1 MAKLLPPVSKGGSLA
16 KISKP
21 TTGGISSPL
30 AGSFLDTKKKVITLD
45 TLFKNRVDREKK
57 SQSVKAKLKEREQR
71 DTKETK
77 LEKQP
82 TQKEAKKKSTKT
94 PGISFLDKVKN
105 FIGKTILGFFVVR
118 LVDSANDP
126 KIRSFLEGAAAATD
140 FIIDFGGKIFDG
152 LVTFLDF
159 GYGMYDG
166 LKKNVG
172 DLFGDEGVKQLEDFA
187 ASFTKVANY
196 TLITAMAFA
205 GFGEVAANAQKSL
218 IKKVARPAAA
228 AAVKG
233 ISRFVGRGAA
243 RIVLKGL
250 KLAAPVFKKIPI
262 IGPLINFLISYFI
275 FKEPIGKAALRSVGS
290 LIFGALGAV
299 AGSIVPVIGTAIGGF
314 LGSVAG
320 DYGGALLYDAF
331 FSGKDSLASG
341 SEEAPDQRPGVSG
354 SSVTPVAGGKVS
366 GNLKGTKEEKWA
378 AIIAMAKK
386 AGAKYPEL
394 VAAQFALE
402 SNWGTALSA
411 PNNFFGI
418 KATASEAGTTSATQE
433 VYGGVTVNTA
443 GKFKNFA
450 TPQDAVNHLVTQWY
464 KDYRGYSGVNR
475 AGSAE
480 EAAELLRKEGYAT
493 DPRYASKLKRLL
505 SQYRTVQSAS
515 MRSGDSSTST
525 SSVITDAG
533 PGSSGAGIRNQ
544 SEGSKLAGELG
555 RFLDSKGLGAF
566 GSGVHQHPEHPPW
579 PRESGHRANS
589 LHYESQ
595 GGRAIDIGG
604 YGPNLFKRKI
614 GAGVD
619 DQTKIIAAIQEW
631 EKKNNNPKRAEFVH
645 EANDPRGHAD
655 HVHIAY
661 KRGGVVP
668 KDLYALLHKGE
679 IVIDPDSAGPAKQ
692 MLLAINEANSYEGI
706 LKAIR
711 DYAPYDALS
720 QQTVVMSQ
728 PGSGSQQMYNQG
740 EGSVSYL
747 PVSSAGATSSPKDIL
762 YKGA

>member
-1 MAKLLPPVSKGGSLA
+1 MAKLLPAVSRGGAIA
-16 KISKP
+16 KISQP
-21 TTGGISSPL
+21 TAGGFSSPL
-30 AGSFLDTKKKVITLD
+30 AGRFLDTKKKVITLES
-45 TLFKNRVDREKK
+45 LFKDK
-57 SQSVKAKLKEREQR
+57 SKNTKDSQKQKAKIEERERR
-71 DTKETK
+71 DQKETK
-77 LEKQP
+77 LEKKP
-82 TQKEAKKKSTKT
+82 DQKEAKKKSTKI
-94 PGISFLDKVKN
+94 PGSSFLDKIKN
-105 FIGKTILGFFVVR
+105 FIGKIVLGFFATR
-118 LVDSANDP
+118 LVDIANGEAL
-126 KIRSFLEGAAAATD
+126 SFLGPVAAAGD
-140 FIIDFGGKIFDG
+140 FIIDFGGKIFNG
-152 LVTFLDF
+152 LVTFLDKS
-159 GYGMYDG
+159 YEMYDG
-166 LKKNVG
+166 LKKNVK
-172 DLFGDEGVKQLEDFA
+172 DLFGDTGVKQLEDFA
-187 ASFTKVANY
+187 SSFKKVANY

-205 GFGEVAANAQKSL
+205 GFGETAAAAQKAL
-218 IKKVARPAAA
+218 IKKVARPVAA

-233 ISRFVGRGAA
+233 IAKFVGKGAA
-243 RIVLKGL
+243 KIVLKGL
-250 KLAAPVFKKIPI
+250 KLASPVFKKIPI
-262 IGPLINFLISYFI
+262 IGPLVNFLISYYV
-275 FKEPIGKAALRSVGS
+275 FKEPIGKAALRSVGAS
-290 LIFGALGAV
+290 IFGALGATVGAV
-299 AGSIVPVIGTAIGGF
+299 AGAGLLSPF
-314 LGSVAG
+314 LGAAGNFLGQVAG
-320 DYGGALLYDAF
+320 DFAGGWLYDTF
-331 FSGKDSLASG
+331 FAGKESFASG
-341 SEEAPDQRPGVSG
+341 DESEQRPSPTSTQGVTG
-354 SSVTPVAGGKVS
+354 AAPVAG
-366 GNLKGTKEEKWA
+366 NLQGTKEEKWA
-378 AIIAMAKK
+378 AITAMAKK

-418 KATASEAGTTSATQE
+418 KATENEVATTSATQE
-433 VYGGVTVNTA
+433 VYGGVTVNTS
-443 GKFKNFA
+443 GRFKNFA

-464 KDYRGYSGVNR
+464 KDYRGYTGVNR
-475 AGSAE
+475 AGSVE
-480 EAAELLRKEGYAT
+480 VAAELLRKYGYAT

-505 SQYRTVQSAS
+505 NQYKNVTMVRPSS
-515 MRSGDSSTST
+515 SSSGSD
-525 SSVITDAG
+525 VG
-533 PGSSGAGIRNQ
+533 PGSSGPGIRNQ

-619 DQTKIIAAIQEW
+619 DQTKIIAGIREW
-631 EKKNNNPKRAEFVH
+631 EKKNNVTQRAEFAH
-645 EANDPRGHAD
+645 EGNDPRGHAD

-706 LKAIR
+706 VKAIR

-720 QQTVVMSQ
+720 QQTIVMPQ
-728 PGSGSQQMYNQG
+728 QGSNSQQTYGQG
-740 EGSVSYL
+740 EGGVAFL
-747 PVSSAGATSSPKDIL
+747 PVSGAVESNSPTDIL